1 MTGQEGHKNKK
12 TGMEIKRIILQCSTI
27 HLRQR
32 DIEVED
38 KLWRFVYFIHMSS
51 CVDDFIGCR

>member
-1 MTGQEGHKNKK
+1 MTGQEGHKQHKDWDGNKK
-12 TGMEIKRIILQCSTI
+12 NFTTMQHNT

-38 KLWRFVYFIHMSS
+38 KPPGDSS
-51 CVDDFIGCR
+51 I

>member
-1 MTGQEGHKNKK
+1 MTGQEGHKQHKDWDGNKK
-12 TGMEIKRIILQCSTI
+12 NFTTMQHNTLETEGHRSG
-27 HLRQR
+27 R
-32 DIEVED
+32 